1 MTKKIQYLLIGLF
14 VTAVTTTLSLPG
26 GAGAQAQSKL
36 PEAVVA
42 VIDINYILQESAPV
56 KKAEEEVKALL
67 KSKVDELNKRGDAL
81 LKEKEAL
88 DKQRAILAPDAYQQK
103 LAELNQQRQG
113 LQRDFQVINGKMN
126 EVLVGVRLK
135 FREFIIRVAADVSK
149 EKGVNIGIDR
159 ERTVFFNPTMNIT
172 EEVMKRFNDANPKVD
187 IKIEETV
194 ESAPK
199 KQN

>member
-56 KKAEEEVKALL
+56 KKAEDDVKALL

-135 FREFIIRVAADVSK
+135 FRELIIRIAADVSK

-172 EEVMKRFNDANPKVD
+172 EEVMKRFNDADPKVD
-187 IKIEETV
+187 IKIEETPA
-194 ESAPK
+194 SAPK
-199 KQN
+199 K

>member
-1 MTKKIQYLLIGLF
+1 LTKKIQYLLIGLF

>member
-1 MTKKIQYLLIGLF
+1 LTKKIQYLLIGLF

-56 KKAEEEVKALL
+56 KKAEDDVKALL

-135 FREFIIRVAADVSK
+135 FRELIIRIAADVSK

-172 EEVMKRFNDANPKVD
+172 EEVMKRFNDADPKVD
-187 IKIEETV
+187 IKIEETPA
-194 ESAPK
+194 SAPK
-199 KQN
+199 K

>member
-135 FREFIIRVAADVSK
+135 FRELIIRIAADVSK

-172 EEVMKRFNDANPKVD
+172 EEVMKRFNDADPKVD
-187 IKIEETV
+187 IKIEETPA
-194 ESAPK
+194 SAPK
-199 KQN
+199 K